1 MSHNTGEDKT
11 GGEKGIRVSVRNT
24 AREAKDRNVRCKLN
38 EIGKRSLKGLRE
50 NEGMGRNSKE
60 NQHMPNWRSL
70 KQSKQCSAAS
80 ILKYNSNHFLK

>member
-38 EIGKRSLKGLRE
+38 EIGKRSITAERICYPDQIDE
-50 NEGMGRNSKE
+50 N
-60 NQHMPNWRSL
+60 
-70 KQSKQCSAAS
+70 KQVIRVIQ
-80 ILKYNSNHFLK
+80 